1 MQANN
6 AVPADDIAQE
16 TSPERRALRIDDLG
30 GVWQR
35 TLLIEPDGKVDRTSD
50 VYWLQRGTLCAD
62 IRSMPAPED
71 RRSAKSCY
79 SAFAGTLFARDEIFH
94 WAPQWAYGLKEGA
107 PPDEGYLRWE
117 GEILREDGVH
127 AAYVEHW
134 RQLATPGDDD
144 FACWLTDGSDN
155 RKGLLLR
162 IGRFAFCAN
171 EPDGTAE
178 GTQFRLFT
186 HDEHG
191 WGVAASTPG
200 HASTGVALTWSDVL
214 RISGVECAEKESSA
228 GTDGSAGSQR
238 RHFKFEEC
246 I

>member
-6 AVPADDIAQE
+6 AAPANDNAQE
-16 TSPERRALRIDDLG
+16 ISEPRAPQIEDLG

-35 TLLIEPDGKVDRTSD
+35 TLLIEPDGKIDRTSD
-50 VYWLQRGTLCAD
+50 VYWLQLGTLCAD
-62 IRSMPAPED
+62 IRSVPEPED
-71 RRSAKSCY
+71 RRSAKSCH
-79 SAFAGTLFARDEIFH
+79 SAFAGTLFSRDGIFH

-107 PPDEGYLRWE
+107 PPDEGLLRWE
-117 GEILREDGVH
+117 GAILREDGVH

-134 RQLATPGDDD
+134 RRLATPSDDD
-144 FACWLTDGSDN
+144 FACWLTDGADN
-155 RKGLLLR
+155 RKGVLLR

-171 EPDGTAE
+171 EADGTAE

-186 HDEHG
+186 RDEDG

-200 HASTGVALTWSDVL
+200 HGSTGATFTWPDVL
-214 RISGVECAEKESSA
+214 RLSGVECAEKASSTRMNDA
-228 GTDGSAGSQR
+228 AGSRLR
-238 RHFKFEEC
+238 RLKIEEC